1 MKKKAYD
8 KKILNTE
15 KRSVMKLIQ
24 TDAFKIHMKA
34 HENDF
39 CIPYPKLISYIEEN
53 KYLDKCSEEIVEKVI
68 EFPLE
73 IGYTHV
79 NEISDKDFIVYAK
92 RRYRNIYSK
101 FTLNSAKR
109 ATNKCVLILKK
120 DKYEDNQYIIITM
133 FPGEYAMREVQD
145 KNIKTEEERKRVVDF
160 WNRHAFAYDVNMV
173 DTDTITDKCPY

>member
-1 MKKKAYD
+1 MKKEAYD
-8 KKILNTE
+8 EKILNVD
-15 KRSVMKLIQ
+15 KRISIKLIQ
-24 TDAFKIHMKA
+24 TDSFKIHMKA

-39 CIPYPKLISYIEEN
+39 SIPYPKLIEYIEEN
-53 KYLDKCSEEIVEKVI
+53 HYLDGCREEVVEKVI

-92 RRYRNIYSK
+92 RQYRNIYSK

-109 ATNKCVLILKK
+109 VTNKCVLILIK
-120 DKYEDNQYIIITM
+120 DRYADNQYVIITM

-145 KNIKTEEERKRVVDF
+145 KNIKTEEERRRVVEF
-160 WNRHAFAYDVNMV
+160 WNKHAFAYDVNLV
-173 DTDTITDKCPY
+173 DTSTITGKCPY